1 MTTFLEPNQ
10 TLVAGSRTLPGN
22 YYTSPEIFQA
32 ELEHIFF
39 ERWLVVGRAEQVPQA
54 GDYFLVS
61 IGLESIIVVRD
72 RQGQVNA
79 FYNVCRHRGTRIC
92 TQETGRFPA
101 SIQCPYHAWTYGLD
115 GKLIGAPL
123 MDEVLEFDKSDYPLQ
138 AVNLV
143 EWQGFL
149 LINLSRKPLP
159 FEEAYAPVLEKFSDW
174 SLPELRIV
182 KRIDYEVKANWK
194 LVIQNYSECYHCPL
208 IHPEL
213 ARKSP
218 YRSGRN
224 DLFEGPFLG
233 GYMDLNDEIDSLTL
247 SGRVCSLPISGV
259 QEDDLRRVYYY
270 ALFPNTLL
278 SLHPDYVMVHK
289 LWPKGPAETLITC
302 EWMFAPQAIAT
313 PGFGPD
319 EAVDFWDMTNR
330 QDWHVCELSQLG
342 VASRAYTPG
351 LYAGN
356 ESLLAAFDR
365 EVLRALNSS
374 NNLK

>member
-79 FYNVCRHRGTRIC
+79 FYNVCRHRGVRIC

-233 GYMDLNDEIDSLTL
+233 GYMDLNDGIDSLTL